1 MVLGYEKFT
10 IITLSNA
17 GRGGSKKSKPIPTPP
32 PSAGLKSC
40 PIPTSPPLQGG
51 KNPCGAKRGG
61 AGLAGQGKITI
72 LKYSWRF
79 LMDIC
84 D

>member
-1 MVLGYEKFT
+1 MLQCILT
-10 IITLSNA
+10 NA
-17 GRGGSKKSKPIPTPP
+17 KKLRQNPRCGCATTRCSTPP

-61 AGLAGQGKITI
+61 VGLAGRGKITI